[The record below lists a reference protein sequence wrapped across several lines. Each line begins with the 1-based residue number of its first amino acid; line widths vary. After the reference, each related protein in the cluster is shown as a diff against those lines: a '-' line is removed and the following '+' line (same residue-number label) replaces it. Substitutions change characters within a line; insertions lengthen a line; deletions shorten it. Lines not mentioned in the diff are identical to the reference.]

1 MDLVQAGAVGA
12 SVLLFAAVADLVRR
26 RKLTEEHSL
35 IWIAV
40 AAALLGLSLSRDVL
54 HVAARMV
61 GIYYPPALLLLALT
75 AFVFLVSLYFS
86 VVISRQRQQIE
97 RLIEE
102 LAVLDANV
110 RAMRP
115 SRGTVAAGE
124 VMPCSA
130 RNGGE
135 AAKAG
140 RLARQQRVAGV
151 QRDDY
156 PAA

>member
-1 MDLVQAGAVGA
+1 MDLVQAGAIAA
-12 SVLLFAAVADLVRR
+12 SVLLFAAVCDLVRR
-26 RKLTEEHSL
+26 RKLTDEHSL

-40 AAALLGLSLSRDVL
+40 AAALLVLSLSRDVL
-54 HVAARMV
+54 HVAARIV
-61 GIYYPPALLLLALT
+61 GIHYPPALLLLALT

-102 LAVLDANV
+102 LAVLDADV
-110 RAMRP
+110 RGMRAL
-115 SRGTVAAGE
+115 RGTVAAGE
-124 VMPCSA
+124 VMPGST
-130 RNGGE
+130 RHGGE
-135 AAKAG
+135 APKAG
-140 RLARQQRVAGV
+140 RLAGQQRVAGV

>member
-1 MDLVQAGAVGA
+1 MDLVQAGAIAA
-12 SVLLFAAVADLVRR
+12 SVLLLAAVGDLVRR

-40 AAALLGLSLSRDVL
+40 AVVLLLLSLSRNVL
-54 HVAARMV
+54 HVAARLV
-61 GIYYPPALLLLALT
+61 GIHYPPALLLLALT

-97 RLIEE
+97 RLIED
-102 LAVLDANV
+102 LALLDAHV
-110 RAMRP
+110 RAMHG

-124 VMPCSA
+124 VIPGST
-130 RNGGE
+130 RDGGE
-135 AAKAG
+135 PSQARGLAG
-140 RLARQQRVAGV
+140 QERVSGI